1 VTGNELELA
10 ERLRAGDEQAFAELV
25 DHYHSRLVGL
35 ARQFVANHEAAE
47 DVAQETWLAAVRS
60 IDQFEGRSSLR
71 TWLFQICVNRA
82 RSHGTREHRLVASG
96 AGEPAV
102 GGSRFGSD
110 GGWITPP
117 QHWAERIDDQL
128 EAAALVDHARKAIER
143 LPRSQQSVIT
153 LRDVEHLSPD
163 EVCAVLSITD
173 AQQRVLL
180 HRGRSSVRRA
190 LEEVLGQ

>member
-1 VTGNELELA
+1 VTGNELDLV
-10 ERLRAGDEQAFAELV
+10 ERLRNGDEQAFAELV
-25 DHYHSRLVGL
+25 DRYHSRLVGL

-60 IDQFEGRSSLR
+60 IGRFEGRSSLR

-82 RSHGTREHRLVASG
+82 RSHGTREHRFVTSG
-96 AGEPAV
+96 ADEPAV
-102 GGSRFGSD
+102 DRARFGSD

-143 LPRSQQSVIT
+143 LPRAQQAVVT
-153 LRDVEHLSPD
+153 LRDVEHLGAD
-163 EVCAVLSITD
+163 EVCTVLSITD
-173 AQQRVLL
+173 EQQRVLL

-190 LEEVLGQ
+190 LEEVLGR